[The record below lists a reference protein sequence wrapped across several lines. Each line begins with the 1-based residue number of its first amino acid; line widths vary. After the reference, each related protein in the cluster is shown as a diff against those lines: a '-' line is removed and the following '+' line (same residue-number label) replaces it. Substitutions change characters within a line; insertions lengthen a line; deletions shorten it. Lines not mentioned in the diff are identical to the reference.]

1 MLKRAFTLIELLVVI
16 AIIAIL
22 AAILFP
28 VFAQAK
34 LAAKKTVALSN
45 TKQIGLGMQLYVTD
59 SDDTTPIV
67 FTINGQGSVDVYQT
81 MQPYIKNL
89 DVFFSSEWTHQ
100 NGDAVGSSTMS
111 CDNTNTPSGYYVP
124 SGTNA
129 KRCVGYGYNWGF
141 GIWAGG
147 ALLGAEQNSAN
158 GRVTPGIPL
167 SSADA
172 PSNLAAFG
180 DCYNGRRYTISAVGS
195 ILEYYTGAQNV
206 SSLRYGGSFN
216 FAFVDGHAKAVK
228 LQPFNFPN
236 PSAVTPGESTI
247 GMPADRTQWHKF
259 WCSQD
264 QVTVSPSQLGLPLP
278 DMGCGSFI
286 DLVFSG
292 GLGFTPTAWPS

>member
-1 MLKRAFTLIELLVVI
+1 MKKAFTLIELLVVI

-45 TKQIGLGMQLYVTD
+45 TKEIAIGMQLYVND

-67 FTINGQGSVDVYQT
+67 FTISGQGSVDVYQT
-81 MQPYIKNL
+81 MQPYIKNM

-100 NGDAVGSSTMS
+100 NGDAVGSETMS

-129 KRCVGYGYNWGF
+129 KRCVAYGYNWGF
-141 GIWAGG
+141 GVWAGG
-147 ALLGAEQNSAN
+147 ALIGAEVGSPN
-158 GRVTPGIPL
+158 GTVTPGISMTSV
-167 SSADA
+167 SS
-172 PSNLAAFG
+172 PSDLPAFG
-180 DCYNGRRYTISAVGS
+180 DSYKGRRYTMSAVGS
-195 ILEYYTGAQNV
+195 LLQYYSGTQTT
-206 SSLRYGGSFN
+206 SSLRYGGSLN
-216 FAFVDGHAKAVK
+216 FAFVDGHAKAIK
-228 LQPFNFPN
+228 IQPYNFPN
-236 PSAVTPGESTI
+236 AAAQAPGESTI
-247 GMPADRTQWHKF
+247 AMPADSSKWHSF

-264 QVTVSPSQLGLPLP
+264 SVTVSPSNLGLPLP
-278 DMGCGSFI
+278 DMGCSSFI

-292 GLGFTPTAWPS
+292 GLGFTPTAWSN